1 MIANLIPF
9 LFPFLLFIVWL
20 GLAVYLILLATRLVN
35 AVEGIAR
42 SIDRASP
49 DSSRP

>member
-1 MIANLIPF
+1 MITNVIPF
-9 LFPFLLFIVWL
+9 LFPFLFLILWL

-35 AVEGIAR
+35 AVERIAR
-42 SIDRASP
+42 SIDRGLP